1 MRTCKNAK
9 ASTAQRTITP
19 ATPLVLGGQFLNYY
33 KQSKKMKT
41 IKNLT
46 QDQREILGGAAVMVA
61 GIAFLFWLTTTVS
74 RPVMDH
80 PSIDQQIY
88 HEKSYELPASFDK
101 YVNHV
106 YNDKYNNQ

>member
-1 MRTCKNAK
+1 
-9 ASTAQRTITP
+9 
-19 ATPLVLGGQFLNYY
+19 
-33 KQSKKMKT
+33 MKT

-46 QDQREILGGAAVMVA
+46 QDQRDTLGGAAVMVA
-61 GIAFLFWLTTTVS
+61 GLGFLFWLTTTVS

-80 PSIDQQIY
+80 PTIDQQIY

-106 YNDKYNNQ
+106 YNDKFK

>member
-1 MRTCKNAK
+1 
-9 ASTAQRTITP
+9 
-19 ATPLVLGGQFLNYY
+19 
-33 KQSKKMKT
+33 MKT

-46 QDQREILGGAAVMVA
+46 KDQREILGGAAVMVA

-88 HEKSYELPASFDK
+88 HEKSYELPASLISTSTMFTTI
-101 YVNHV
+101 NTIT
-106 YNDKYNNQ
+106 ND